1 MKNFLIR
8 FKDSCIELSERPEIY
23 LFTDESCT
31 KSEWIPFDSYYWTQ
45 CQHWIMIKMIQEHN
59 YNLINHEKIRFKLKN
74 PEDINVF
81 INWMSEYVE
90 FILKKNYIKDIEYY
104 EIDDN
109 DYISDETITFLNSA
123 LVSMN
128 DDYVEISADHI
139 LTSIKYEKDKTI
151 KIE

>member
-1 MKNFLIR
+1 MKEYIIK

-31 KSEWIPFDSYYWTQ
+31 KSEWIPFDSYYWSQ
-45 CQHWIMIKMIQEHN
+45 CQKWVMRKMMQEHN
-59 YNLINHEKIRFKLKN
+59 YNIINHEKIRFKLKN

-90 FILKKNYIKDIEYY
+90 FILKKNYVKDIEYY
-104 EIDDN
+104 EVDN
-109 DYISDETITFLNSA
+109 HITNETITFLNSA
-123 LVSMN
+123 LLSMN
-128 DDYVEISADHI
+128 DEYVEISADHI

-151 KIE
+151 EIK